1 MSLKQRKV
9 MIIDGHGIIYRAYHA
24 FPPLTTPRGIL
35 VNAVY
40 GFTRIVLTA
49 LRDIKP
55 EYVVVT
61 FDHKT
66 PTLRAQEYAEYK
78 AHRPEMPD
86 DLKPQIDLVKS
97 VVTALNIPQFEMEGY
112 EADDL
117 IGTISRQVCKRNPP
131 IPAVIISSDKD
142 MLQLVTECVH
152 VWMPARGKEGVELEY
167 TPQQVEDVLHV
178 TPAQVI
184 ELKGLMGDS
193 SDNIP
198 GVRGIGPKTAQRL
211 IAVCKTIDGVYKAV
225 DEVLAGT
232 ASSELQALLKGALL
246 EKLQQDR
253 DAAFLSRKLAT
264 INTQVPLQFE
274 LEPCRVSDFDKQA
287 VSQLFEQ
294 LMFKSLIPLLP
305 KDEFELGV
313 QTALF

>member
-24 FPPLTTPRGIL
+24 FPPLTTPQGVL

-66 PTLRAQEYAEYK
+66 PTLRAQEYVEYK

-86 DLKPQIDLVKS
+86 DLKPQIDLVKN

-117 IGTISRQVCKRNPP
+117 IGTISRQVCEKDPP
-131 IPAVIISSDKD
+131 VPAVIISSDKD

-152 VWMPARGKEGVELEY
+152 VWMPARGKEGVEIEY
-167 TPQQVEDVLHV
+167 DPQQVVDFLHV
-178 TPAQVI
+178 TPAQVV

-211 IAVCKTIDGVYKAV
+211 IAVCKTIDGVYQAV
-225 DEVLAGT
+225 DEVQSGT
-232 ASSELQALLKGALL
+232 ASIELQTLLKGALL

-264 INTQVPLQFE
+264 INTQVPIQFE
-274 LEPCRVSDFDKQA
+274 LEPCRVSDFDKEA